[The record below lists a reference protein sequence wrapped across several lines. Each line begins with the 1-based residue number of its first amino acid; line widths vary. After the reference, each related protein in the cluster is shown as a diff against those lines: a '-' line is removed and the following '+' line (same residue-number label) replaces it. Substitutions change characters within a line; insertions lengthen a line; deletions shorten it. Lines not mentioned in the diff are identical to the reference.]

1 MGSHGLFGLI
11 AVIVRHTT
19 SPPPASPSPL
29 LRVIS
34 LCVWALLGALL
45 WSPWGY
51 EARGDDLRTVG
62 ELESLCAFS
71 PPLELSSALIPGGA
85 ALSDPLLLSAS
96 RRSYLFERVARLF
109 GVHTVEVS
117 TRTLSLTKA
126 TPSATPHPA
135 DPSAPHEEVALDLD
149 VSAPIAL
156 LQSAFALTLGD
167 APLRFDGLTPHA
179 VERVLLAHRAG
190 LLALEID
197 FALDDTRSGL
207 YCERVD
213 DQRLVHA
220 LALQARLKHTG
231 SQEVVAIAD
240 TAAAA
245 SQRARFS
252 PDTTSFTYP
261 RALALRPRVE
271 VTRIECLDV
280 EPPDPHPTDPAAPT
294 PTAPTPATPLP
305 ALYTPDCLPSAAL
318 QWLQDEIELQL
329 LECYAA
335 ALRAHGRTQGALSLR
350 LHLLLPSGTLDSPL
364 ISIDALASD
373 PISTCTLSS
382 LSTLSLPPSLSLAL
396 TRQTP
401 TLPSR
406 ALGLVVIFRPTKR

>member
-1 MGSHGLFGLI
+1 M
-11 AVIVRHTT
+11 T
-19 SPPPASPSPL
+19 SPPPAAPSPL
-29 LRVIS
+29 LRALRVIS
-34 LCVWALLGALL
+34 LCMWALLGALL
-45 WSPWGY
+45 GSPWGY

-126 TPSATPHPA
+126 TPSAPPHPA

-167 APLRFDGLTPHA
+167 APLRFDGLTPQA

-231 SQEVVAIAD
+231 SQEVVAITD

-252 PDTTSFTYP
+252 PDTASFTDS
-261 RALALRPRVE
+261 LALRPRVE

-294 PTAPTPATPLP
+294 PPTAPTPATPLP
-305 ALYTPDCLPSAAL
+305 ALDTPDCLPSAAL

-350 LHLLLPSGTLDSPL
+350 LHLLLPSGTFDSPL

-382 LSTLSLPPSLSLAL
+382 LSTLSLPPSLALAL

-406 ALGLVVIFRPTKR
+406 ALGLIVIFRPTKR